1 MKSQAGEPVLAING
15 KKPLYPADG
24 QMEGISG
31 PRNEFG
37 ISARVVLEDVRRLL
51 IMSASIYMSFIND
64 VYVLLYPDYKEV
76 ITVPGNDE
84 LPFKLNV
91 YKEELGRPYSQLNFY
106 LCPLAVFEPA
116 SAEVTE
122 VTTIVDS
129 DSDHAE
135 GGNAHSKDCDSF
147 TEEIFNFPPAF
158 ETLFSSDPCHSTE
171 TLSKEDDPPPQFE
184 GAMSVMFSSSNV
196 EDKPKKEDEI
206 HLTYSE
212 KMGTLSSA
220 FSRESED
227 RETVVLAVRRR
238 RVWQDA
244 SQKLA
249 RLFRDGVKPIRVQFI
264 GEAGVDAGGPLKEF
278 FTILFEDAKRFL
290 FCTGNGVTY
299 TFLHD
304 TERLQNG
311 EFRLFG
317 TLVAIALI
325 HGCAGPRYFMP
336 ALISRIL
343 KCPFVKPTIADIP
356 DFEIQSKLN
365 QIKVAAT
372 EEEFNE
378 KIDSF
383 PERFSAGV
391 MNPSIRHKDKYD
403 FIDKVA
409 YHYCILACASQ
420 IEDFIQGLDVLGL
433 LSILQNHYEESRLE
447 FSTPDSLKAS
457 DFLSVFA
464 TINYTCDADK
474 NEMREKEEDV
484 YFNLTGFL
492 EGLQYDSQEKRQT
505 IELEDEAE
513 IHVERCVSLA
523 DVLKF
528 CSGSKYITKD
538 MVGKGSISFIH
549 PKPEQY
555 GMGIMANTCSLV
567 LTLPVSPRYSA
578 TPEAFHDS
586 FVEDICSA
594 PDFGMI

>member
-1 MKSQAGEPVLAING
+1 MGLNLSSKRPNLKTPLSRAVHVNVGMVGRDSYGEL
-15 KKPLYPADG
+15 KPLRG
-24 QMEGISG
+24 K
-31 PRNEFG
+31 
-37 ISARVVLEDVRRLL
+37 RLP
-51 IMSASIYMSFIND
+51 
-64 VYVLLYPDYKEV
+64 VKEV

-227 RETVVLAVRRR
+227 RETVVLAVKEDECGKMRRKNLLGYSGMG
-238 RVWQDA
+238 QA
-244 SQKLA
+244 NKS
-249 RLFRDGVKPIRVQFI
+249 
-264 GEAGVDAGGPLKEF
+264 
-278 FTILFEDAKRFL
+278 
-290 FCTGNGVTY
+290 
-299 TFLHD
+299 
-304 TERLQNG
+304 
-311 EFRLFG
+311 
-317 TLVAIALI
+317 AIYWRGR
-325 HGCAGPRYFMP
+325 H
-336 ALISRIL
+336 
-343 KCPFVKPTIADIP
+343 IP

-391 MNPSIRHKDKYD
+391 MNPSIRHKDKP
-403 FIDKVA
+403 
-409 YHYCILACASQ
+409 Q
-420 IEDFIQGLDVLGL
+420 IFFQ
-433 LSILQNHYEESRLE
+433 
-447 FSTPDSLKAS
+447 F
-457 DFLSVFA
+457 FA

-484 YFNLTGFL
+484 YFKPHSFL

-567 LTLPVSPRYSA
+567 LTLPVISTIFCNTRGI
-578 TPEAFHDS
+578 HDS